1 MLVMNADYEVCDD
14 YEICDEFVMLIMKF
28 VMRDADY
35 E

>member
-1 MLVMNADYEVCDD
+1 MNADYEVCDD